1 MGVLTSVGP
10 QLLVA
15 ALLSFAAI
23 VTTAV
28 MKVMIINRALE
39 GTKPNERPWIIR
51 ELRGLWKSDWQ
62 LGPLGR
68 MKSSERTRQSDE
80 NAASNRKTYDT
91 DEDNE
96 PPTLDR

>member
-1 MGVLTSVGP
+1 V
-10 QLLVA
+10 
-15 ALLSFAAI
+15 AI

-28 MKVMIINRALE
+28 MKFMIINRALE

-68 MKSSERTRQSDE
+68 MKSSGRVRPNDE
-80 NAASNRKTYDT
+80 GAALSRKMYDT
-91 DEDNE
+91 DEGND
-96 PPTLDR
+96 PPALDR